1 VEQQRQVLIDTSSW
15 IEALRVNGNPEV
27 RNRVFSFMIEG
38 RAAWCDMVA
47 LELWSGAQGDYEKKK
62 LRELEK
68 EIICLQTSSEVW
80 QLARTLA
87 QECRKSGHTVPSA
100 DLIIAACA
108 LHNHAAIEHSDD
120 HIDMI
125 LKVHA
130 ATKRIS

>member
-1 VEQQRQVLIDTSSW
+1 MEQQGQVLIDTSSW
-15 IEALRVNGNPEV
+15 IEALRVHGNPDV

-68 EIICLQTSSEVW
+68 EILCLQTGPEVW
-80 QLARTLA
+80 QLAKTLA
-87 QECRKSGHTVPSA
+87 QECRKSGRTVPTA

-108 LHNHAAIEHSDD
+108 LYNHAAIEHSDD
-120 HIDMI
+120 RIDRI
-125 LKVHA
+125 LKIHA
-130 ATKRIS
+130 AAKRKS